1 MSDLKLLVPFQ
12 PMTDNRRI
20 FQIVRTQAAVLT
32 DILKIPNIFY
42 YIFYVQ
48 RGLLKFKFNY

>member
-42 YIFYVQ
+42 
-48 RGLLKFKFNY
+48 